1 MGIILLDPGQAQP
14 MPINYFWISSSDPI
28 GTGRQ
33 VFILTHAMAAAQSS
47 PAFLR
52 MLDETQHEWHA
63 FPSCLVGAYET
74 TVYGQHANEL
84 GVDVGQ

>member
-1 MGIILLDPGQAQP
+1 
-14 MPINYFWISSSDPI
+14 
-28 GTGRQ
+28 
-33 VFILTHAMAAAQSS
+33 MAAAQSS

-63 FPSCLVGAYET
+63 FPAGCLVGAYET